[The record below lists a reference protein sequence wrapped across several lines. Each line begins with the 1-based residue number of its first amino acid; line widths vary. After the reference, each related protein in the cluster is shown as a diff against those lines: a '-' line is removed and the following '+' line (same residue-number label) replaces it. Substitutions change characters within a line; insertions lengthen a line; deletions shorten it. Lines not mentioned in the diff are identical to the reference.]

1 MDRETFDVMWKLSA
15 PGSPAEGCFLRL
27 KQEEYYR
34 EDRPQPDPLE
44 FMPGVSPPARSLYI
58 ILTKT

>member
-34 EDRPQPDPLE
+34 ESKAQPDPLE
-44 FMPGVSPPARSLYI
+44 FMPDVSPPARSPDI
-58 ILTKT
+58 ILTET